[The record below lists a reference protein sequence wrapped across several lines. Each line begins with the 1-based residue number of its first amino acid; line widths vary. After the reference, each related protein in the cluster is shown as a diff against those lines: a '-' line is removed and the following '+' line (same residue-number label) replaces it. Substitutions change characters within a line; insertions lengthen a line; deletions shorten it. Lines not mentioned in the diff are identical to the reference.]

1 VTTKKQKT
9 MKKLILILGIL
20 IGLSIGVSS
29 QYMDGKTRSETH
41 KRVTKKTYERNLTNE
56 LVKYIETG
64 DVTPFLDL
72 VQEEDITFIG
82 LSGDLYVPSENKEY
96 FIRFIKEYLDVRSK
110 DLTILKIDKEFY
122 DNYYSPA
129 GSAYRMVIQYPNSER
144 YDIVGINYNNE
155 GKLMGITINDNLHKY
170 RFVDGDLNK
179 IYGCEYGYVGEKI
192 THMTKL

>member
-1 VTTKKQKT
+1 
-9 MKKLILILGIL
+9 MKKIILIIGIL
-20 IGLSIGVSS
+20 IGFAIGASA
-29 QYMDGKTRSETH
+29 QYMDGTTRSETH

-64 DVTPFLDL
+64 DVTPLL
-72 VQEEDITFIG
+72 NSVQEDDITFIG
-82 LSGDLYVPSENKEY
+82 LSGDLYEPSENKEY
-96 FIRFIKEYLDVRSK
+96 FVHFIKEYLDVRSK

-170 RFVDGDLNK
+170 RFVDGDKNK
-179 IYGCEYGYVGEKI
+179 IYGCEYGYEGEKI
-192 THMTKL
+192 GSIKRL

>member
-1 VTTKKQKT
+1 

-20 IGLSIGVSS
+20 IGLTNVVSAEVRVDTVKS
-29 QYMDGKTRSETH
+29 KNSLTQRSEIKKNFETSF
-41 KRVTKKTYERNLTNE
+41 TKE

-64 DVTPFLDL
+64 DVTPLLDL

-82 LSGDLYVPSENKEY
+82 LSGGVYNPSQNKEY
-96 FIRFIKEYLDVRSK
+96 FVQFIKKYLDVRSK

-170 RFVDGDLNK
+170 RFVDGDKNK
-179 IYGCEYGYVGEKI
+179 IYGCEYGYEGEKI

>member
-1 VTTKKQKT
+1 

-20 IGLSIGVSS
+20 IGLSIGVSA
-29 QYMDGKTRSETH
+29 QYMGGKTRSETH

-64 DVTPFLDL
+64 DVTTLLDL

-110 DLTILKIDKEFY
+110 DLTILKIDKEFLRLL
-122 DNYYSPA
+122 S
-129 GSAYRMVIQYPNSER
+129 SKFE
-144 YDIVGINYNNE
+144 
-155 GKLMGITINDNLHKY
+155 K
-170 RFVDGDLNK
+170 K
-179 IYGCEYGYVGEKI
+179 IEKI
-192 THMTKL
+192 QKEVF

>member
-1 VTTKKQKT
+1 

-20 IGLSIGVSS
+20 IGLSIGVSA

-82 LSGDLYVPSENKEY
+82 LSGDLYVPSQTRGY
-96 FIRFIKEYLDVRSK
+96 FVHFIKEYLDVRSK
-110 DLTILKIDKEFY
+110 DLTILKIDKEFF
-122 DNYYSPA
+122 DNYYSPNH
-129 GSAYRMVIQYPNSER
+129 SR
-144 YDIVGINYNNE
+144 IN
-155 GKLMGITINDNLHKY
+155 
-170 RFVDGDLNK
+170 F
-179 IYGCEYGYVGEKI
+179 
-192 THMTKL
+192 

>member
-1 VTTKKQKT
+1 
-9 MKKLILILGIL
+9 MKKLSLIIGIL
-20 IGLSIGVSS
+20 IGLTNVVSAEVKEDTVKS
-29 QYMDGKTRSETH
+29 KNSLTQKRDIKKNFETSF
-41 KRVTKKTYERNLTNE
+41 TNE

-64 DVTPFLDL
+64 DVTPLLDL

-82 LSGDLYVPSENKEY
+82 LSGDLYVPSQTRGY
-96 FIRFIKEYLDVRSK
+96 FVHFIKEYLDVRSK

-170 RFVDGDLNK
+170 RFVDGDKNK
-179 IYGCEYGYVGEKI
+179 IYGCEYGYEGEKI

>member
-1 VTTKKQKT
+1 
-9 MKKLILILGIL
+9 MKNLSLILGIL
-20 IGLSIGVSS
+20 IGLTNVVSA

-64 DVTPFLDL
+64 DVTPLLDL

-82 LSGDLYVPSENKEY
+82 LSGGVYNPSQNKEY
-96 FIRFIKEYLDVRSK
+96 FVQFIQKYLDVRSK

-122 DNYYSPA
+122 DNYYSPG

-170 RFVDGDLNK
+170 RYVDGDLNK
-179 IYGCEYGYVGEKI
+179 IYGCEYGYEGEKI
-192 THMTKL
+192 TNMTKL

>member
-1 VTTKKQKT
+1 

-20 IGLSIGVSS
+20 IGLSNVVSA

-41 KRVTKKTYERNLTNE
+41 KRVMKKTYERNLTNE

-82 LSGDLYVPSENKEY
+82 LSGGLYEPSENKEY
-96 FIRFIKEYLDVRSK
+96 FVQFIKKYLDVRST

-144 YDIVGINYNNE
+144 YDIVGINYNMI
-155 GKLMGITINDNLHKY
+155 K
-170 RFVDGDLNK
+170 FV
-179 IYGCEYGYVGEKI
+179 CS
-192 THMTKL
+192 

>member
-1 VTTKKQKT
+1 
-9 MKKLILILGIL
+9 MKNLILIT
-20 IGLSIGVSS
+20 IGLIISIPTFGVLVE
-29 QYMDGKTRSETH
+29 DTTRKNALTQ
-41 KRVTKKTYERNLTNE
+41 KRVTKKNFETSFTKE

-64 DVTPFLDL
+64 DVTPLLDL

-82 LSGDLYVPSENKEY
+82 LSGGVYEPSQTRGY
-96 FIRFIKEYLDVRSK
+96 FVQFIKKYLDVRSK

-129 GSAYRMVIQYPNSER
+129 GSAYRMVIQYLNSER

-170 RFVDGDLNK
+170 RFVDGDKNK
-179 IYGCEYGYVGEKI
+179 IYGCEYGYEGEKI